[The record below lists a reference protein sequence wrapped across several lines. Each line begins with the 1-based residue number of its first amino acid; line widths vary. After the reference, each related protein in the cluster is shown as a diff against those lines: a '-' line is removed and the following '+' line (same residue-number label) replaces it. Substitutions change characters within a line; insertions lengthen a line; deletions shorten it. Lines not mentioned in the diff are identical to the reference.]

1 VENPS
6 IVPLFLAPFPLLLL
20 LQLLLLLLLQLLL
33 LLSLGQK
40 LLDIR

>member
-1 VENPS
+1 VENPP
-6 IVPLFLAPFPLLLL
+6 IAPLFLALFPLLLL
-20 LQLLLLLLLQLLL
+20 LLL